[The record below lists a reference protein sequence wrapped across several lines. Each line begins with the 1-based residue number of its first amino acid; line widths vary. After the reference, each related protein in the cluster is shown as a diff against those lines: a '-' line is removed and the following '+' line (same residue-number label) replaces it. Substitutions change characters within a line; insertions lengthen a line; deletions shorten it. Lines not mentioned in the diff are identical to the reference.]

1 MFVLQSIRLLFETT
15 IGVPFMTMLANAV
28 QMFLTIG
35 IFNEN

>member
-1 MFVLQSIRLLFETT
+1 MFVLQSVRLLFETT
-15 IGVPFMTMLANAV
+15 IDVPFLTMLANVV